1 MRGGE
6 RHLLLLE
13 MPIATEL
20 VVWVPRGGELW
31 PPPSTPHLSSTQLPV
46 IHLQAEPPTCPSRS
60 EAGVYISSFGV
71 EGDEI
76 GVEGDDI
83 YLPPPPS
90 DSLKCFFF

>member
-1 MRGGE
+1 MEFLILLTQYGLPAIQATFAGIDQATAPQQVVPVPAKPAPIDE
-6 RHLLLLE
+6 R
-13 MPIATEL
+13 ATG
-20 VVWVPRGGELW
+20 P
-31 PPPSTPHLSSTQLPV
+31 
-46 IHLQAEPPTCPSRS
+46 AEPPTCPSRS